1 MLRTLTIQNYCDISH
16 LDLEFIDK
24 GGRLPT
30 ENEILQK
37 LERRTVRLLELP
49 AEMNRGSSTG
59 LDQVFVL
66 DAETECDTLEA
77 GILRTPLFASSNV

>member
-1 MLRTLTIQNYCDISH
+1 MLRTLTIQNYCDIGH

-49 AEMNRGSSTG
+49 AEMNR
-59 LDQVFVL
+59 
-66 DAETECDTLEA
+66 
-77 GILRTPLFASSNV
+77 